1 MSHMNWRFLTSI
13 RVALTAAAVFIALL
27 SVPCSAH
34 SQEREPPVKAPM
46 QSNDGANFAAADTKN
61 DAQQEKAKEKET
73 NRKGPRFLPIPI
85 FITEPAIG
93 YGLGAALT
101 YFHPSNSGGNA
112 TSGVGPAMTAG
123 STETHHRRQQPPPDV
138 TGVAAGY
145 TDKGSWFVGIGHA
158 GSWSKDIIRYKGA
171 IAYTDLDAEFWFF
184 NIPLDVD
191 IAGAIVYQNLL
202 FRIGD
207 SDLFLGGMLTYL
219 NTEAGPASN
228 GERLPPAL
236 SGGRVQDFGLGAEL
250 LYDTRDY
257 TMTPNRG
264 LYAELEVEK
273 YFEGSL
279 GDFDYWSSGLDIRS
293 FHQLAHNRLVLGWRV
308 KLNGVNGDPPFWG
321 YPWIT
326 LRGVPAL
333 RYQNQHAGE
342 VATELRWDIL
352 DRWAVD
358 FFAGVG
364 GTRGDVRL
372 FDEVSGVVAGGIGGR
387 YLYRPQDNLWV
398 GIDLARGAGQ
408 WTFYIQVGQAWK

>member
-1 MSHMNWRFLTSI
+1 MTHADGRSLPSI
-13 RVALTAAAVFIALL
+13 GFALMAAAVLVTLVSI
-27 SVPCSAH
+27 PCS
-34 SQEREPPVKAPM
+34 SLVGEEGQPVSASRQGDDAAGLASGENTKDEAPEKKIE
-46 QSNDGANFAAADTKN
+46 TK
-61 DAQQEKAKEKET
+61 KEK
-73 NRKGPRFLPIPI
+73 KGPTFLPIPI

-101 YFHPSNSGGNA
+101 YFHRSDGDGSA
-112 TSGVGPAMTAG
+112 ASGVGPAMTMG

-145 TDKGSWFVGIGHA
+145 TDKGSWFVGIGHS
-158 GSWSKDIIRYKGA
+158 GSWAKDTIRYKGA
-171 IAYTDLDAEFWFF
+171 IAYADLDAEFWFF

-191 IAGAIVYQNLL
+191 IAGAMVYQNLL

-219 NTEAGPASN
+219 NTDASPTSDDAALPAGISEAT
-228 GERLPPAL
+228 
-236 SGGRVQDFGLGAEL
+236 VQDFGLGAEL

-279 GDFDYWSSGLDIRS
+279 GDYDYWSTGVDLRS
-293 FHQLAHNRLVLGWRV
+293 LHQNAHNKLVLGWRL
-308 KLNGVNGDPPFWG
+308 KLDGVNGDPPFWA
-321 YPWIT
+321 YPYIT

-333 RYQNQHAGE
+333 RYQNQRAGE
-342 VATELRWDIL
+342 IATELRWDIL

-364 GTRGDVRL
+364 GTRGDVPL
-372 FDEVSGVVAGGIGGR
+372 FEEEKGVVAGGIGGR

-398 GIDLARGAGQ
+398 GVDLARGAGQ
-408 WTFYIQVGQAWK
+408 WTFYVEVGQAWN